1 MSTVN
6 SLREVLEH
14 IEIVIELA
22 KQNPLASDYEQEIKD
37 SQAFIKYMNKRLDVI
52 YGKEK
57 HEQA

>member
-14 IEIVIELA
+14 LDTVIELA
-22 KQNPLASDYEQEIKD
+22 KENPKANQHEIEIED
-37 SQAFIKYMNKRLDVI
+37 SQAFIRYMNKRLDVI
-52 YGKEK
+52 YGREK